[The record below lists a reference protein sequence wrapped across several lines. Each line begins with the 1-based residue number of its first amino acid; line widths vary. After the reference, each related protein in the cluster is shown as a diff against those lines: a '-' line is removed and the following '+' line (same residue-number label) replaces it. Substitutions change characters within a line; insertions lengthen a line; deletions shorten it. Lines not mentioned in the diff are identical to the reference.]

1 MAKRSDEVKVG
12 ILVMAAGAILI
23 VTISMM
29 VHYNPFRPASV
40 AYRTYFKFAGGLE
53 SDSVV
58 RFGGIK
64 VGKVASV
71 HIAPNDPSLIEV
83 DLRLRNGVPLKAD
96 SIARLASLS
105 ALGENYIEISPGN
118 KNSPLL
124 RPGDIIRSEET
135 PEFSA
140 LLTKF
145 NGLSDDAQ
153 KLIND
158 LDKNVNQITSRADR
172 LLSNLNE
179 VTNESNRKNF
189 SEALERTN
197 SLIAQNSPRINAIT
211 SNLQATTKKL
221 DPLMDDIRK
230 ATSKLDELV
239 GHLDNTVIE
248 DRPQIKKDL
257 DDMEATML
265 QARKLM
271 EEIDS
276 TLLSNRGDIDA
287 MIENFRRSS
296 ENLSEFT
303 GTIKQRPYSL
313 IRVKP
318 MPDRK
323 VPK

>member
-12 ILVMAAGAILI
+12 IIVMAAGAILI
-23 VTISMM
+23 VAIAMM
-29 VHYNPFRPASV
+29 VHYNPFRPQREE
-40 AYRTYFKFAGGLE
+40 YKTYFKFAGGLE
-53 SDSVV
+53 GDSIV

-71 HIAPNDPSLIEV
+71 HIAPKDPSLIEV
-83 DLRLRNGVPLKAD
+83 ELRLRQGVPLKTD
-96 SIARLASLS
+96 SVARLASLN

-124 RPGDIIRSEET
+124 KPGDAVLSEET

-140 LLTKF
+140 LLAKF

-158 LDKNVNQITSRADR
+158 LDKNVNQISSRAEL

-179 VTNESNRKNF
+179 VTNERNRKNF

-197 SLIAQNSPRINAIT
+197 SLIGQNSPRIDAIT
-211 SNLQATTKKL
+211 SNLQSTSRKL
-221 DPLMDDIRK
+221 DPLMDDVRK
-230 ATSKLDELV
+230 ATSKLDALV
-239 GHLDNTVIE
+239 GHLDTTVVE
-248 DRPQIKKDL
+248 GRPQIKKDL
-257 DDMEATML
+257 VELETTLL

-271 EEIDS
+271 EEIES
-276 TLLSNRGDIDA
+276 TLASNRSDIDT

-303 GTIKQRPYSL
+303 GTIKQRPFSL

>member
-29 VHYNPFRPASV
+29 VHYNPFRPNSEQ
-40 AYRTYFKFAGGLE
+40 YRTYFKFAGGLE
-53 SDSVV
+53 SDSIV

-71 HIAPNDPSLIEV
+71 HIAPQDPSLIEV
-83 DLRLRNGVPLKAD
+83 ELRLRQGVPLKND
-96 SIARLASLS
+96 SVARLASLN

-118 KNSPLL
+118 KTSPSLK
-124 RPGDIIRSEET
+124 PGDVVRSEET

-145 NGLSDDAQ
+145 NGLSDNAE

-158 LDKNVNQITSRADR
+158 LDKNINQISSRADL

-179 VTNESNRKNF
+179 VTNERNRRNF

-197 SLIAQNSPRINAIT
+197 SLIGQNSPRIDAIT
-211 SNLQATTKKL
+211 SNLQSTSKKM
-221 DPLMDDIRK
+221 DPLMEDIRK
-230 ATSKLDELV
+230 ATSKLDALV
-239 GHLDNTVIE
+239 GHLDGTVVE
-248 DRPQIKKDL
+248 DRPQIRKDL
-257 DDMEATML
+257 AELETTLL

-276 TLLSNRGDIDA
+276 TLASNRSDINT

-303 GTIKQRPYSL
+303 GTIKQRPFSL

>member
-1 MAKRSDEVKVG
+1 MANRSDEVKVG
-12 ILVMAAGAILI
+12 IMVMVAGLVLVLA
-23 VTISMM
+23 ISMM
-29 VHYNPFRPASV
+29 VHYNPFRPASK
-40 AYRTYFKFAGGLE
+40 AYMTYFKFAGGLE
-53 SDSVV
+53 SDSIV

-83 DLRLRNGVPLKAD
+83 ELRLREGVPLKTD
-96 SIARLASLS
+96 SVARLASLN
-105 ALGENYIEISPGN
+105 ALGENYIEISPGD

-124 RPGDIIRSEET
+124 QPGDRIRSEET

-153 KLIND
+153 KLIKD
-158 LDKNVNQITSRADR
+158 LDKNINQIASRADL

-179 VTNESNRKNF
+179 VTNEKNRRNL
-189 SEALERTN
+189 SETLEKTN

-230 ATSKLDELV
+230 ATSKLDALV

-257 DDMEATML
+257 AELETTLL

-276 TLLSNRGDIDA
+276 TLLSNRSDIDS

-303 GTIKQRPYSL
+303 GTIKQRPFSL

-318 MPDRK
+318 VPDRK

>member
-12 ILVMAAGAILI
+12 ILVIATGTILI
-23 VTISMM
+23 LTISMI
-29 VHYNPFRPASV
+29 VHYNPFRPARKS
-40 AYRTYFKFAGGLE
+40 YRTYFKFAGGLE
-53 SDSVV
+53 SDSIV

-83 DLRLRNGVPLKAD
+83 EVRLREGVPLKTD
-96 SIARLASLS
+96 SIARLASLN

-118 KNSPLL
+118 KNSPWLK
-124 RPGDIIRSEET
+124 PGDTIRSEET

-158 LDKNVNQITSRADR
+158 LDKNVNQISKRADL

-179 VTNESNRKNF
+179 VTNEKNRKNF
-189 SEALERTN
+189 SETLEQTN

-221 DPLMDDIRK
+221 DPLMEDIRK
-230 ATSKLDELV
+230 ATSKLDALV
-239 GHLDNTVIE
+239 GHLDSTVIE

-257 DDMEATML
+257 AELETTL
-265 QARKLM
+265 LRARSLM

-276 TLLSNRGDIDA
+276 TLVSNRSDIDA

-303 GTIKQRPYSL
+303 GTIKQRPFSL